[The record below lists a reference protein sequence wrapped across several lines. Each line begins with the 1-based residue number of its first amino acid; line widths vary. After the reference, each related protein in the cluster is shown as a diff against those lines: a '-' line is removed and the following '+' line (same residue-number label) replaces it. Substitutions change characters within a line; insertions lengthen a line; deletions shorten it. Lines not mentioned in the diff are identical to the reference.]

1 MQKDLIKN
9 KVDETFKMFPDV
21 DVLYA
26 TSDGN
31 VFINKNYAE
40 LHANNNKGMNIETF
54 VRPKEKEVVNIKPK
68 SAEQLIKEIT
78 EVTSLEDLQN
88 YVPGETR
95 KTVLKAIEDRTNQLI
110 ASDDTTGSEDENA
123 SDTEENKNAEN
134 SNTQE

>member
-40 LHANNNKGMNIETF
+40 LHANNNKGMNIEKF
-54 VRPKEKEVVNIKPK
+54 VRPKENLVVNIKPK

-95 KTVLKAIEDRTNQLI
+95 KTVLKVIEDRTNQLI
-110 ASDDTTGSEDENA
+110 A